1 MAEAKDIYG
10 GIYQNLI
17 DAGCDQQM
25 TELCMTFVKE
35 GQFSDIVP
43 VLTRHRKDLL
53 DSVHKGQKQIDCLD
67 YLLYKIMNT
76 APAISAITALSSVN
90 DAPGI
95 ASFLRLVLTKITCT
109 VFTVISATLY

>member
-43 VLTRHRKDLL
+43 VLTRHRKALL

-67 YLLYKIMNT
+67 YLLYKIKRRREN
-76 APAISAITALSSVN
+76 
-90 DAPGI
+90 G
-95 ASFLRLVLTKITCT
+95 KQG
-109 VFTVISATLY
+109 Y